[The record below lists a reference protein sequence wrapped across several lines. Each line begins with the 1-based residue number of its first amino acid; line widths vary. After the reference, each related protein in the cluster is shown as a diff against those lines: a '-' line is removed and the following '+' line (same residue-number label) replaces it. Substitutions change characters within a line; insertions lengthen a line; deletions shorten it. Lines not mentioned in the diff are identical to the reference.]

1 MIKLLE
7 AQIRYKREN
16 SLIAK
21 NKCGIGYELLL
32 SSKTLEKVKEGEE
45 REFFISQI
53 LREDANL
60 LFAFLEEEEQEMFEA
75 LQKVSGI
82 GPSTAL
88 NVCSLFSYGEFLQIL
103 EEQDEN
109 ALVKVNKI
117 GKKGAKKVLAELSD
131 YNFSRKVTFSSH
143 KKEAALAL
151 ASLAFDEKIINKVLS
166 QCSSQNTQDL
176 IKEALQKLGK

>member
-7 AQIRYKREN
+7 ASIKYKRAN
-16 SLIAK
+16 SVIAK
-21 NKCGIGYELLL
+21 TKCGIGYEVLL
-32 SSKTLEKVKEGEE
+32 SLKTLEKVEEGEE

-53 LREDANL
+53 IREDANL
-60 LFAFLEEEEQEMFEA
+60 LFGFLEEEEQEMFEA

-88 NVCSLFSYGEFLQIL
+88 NVCSLFSYDEFLQIL

-109 ALVKVNKI
+109 ALIKVNKI
-117 GKKGAKKVLAELSD
+117 GKKGAKKLLAELSD
-131 YNFSRKVTFSSH
+131 YNFSKEATFSSY
-143 KKEAALAL
+143 KKDAILAL
-151 ASLAFDEKIINKVLS
+151 KSLAFEEKVINEVLKS
-166 QCSSQNTQDL
+166 CKSQNTQEL